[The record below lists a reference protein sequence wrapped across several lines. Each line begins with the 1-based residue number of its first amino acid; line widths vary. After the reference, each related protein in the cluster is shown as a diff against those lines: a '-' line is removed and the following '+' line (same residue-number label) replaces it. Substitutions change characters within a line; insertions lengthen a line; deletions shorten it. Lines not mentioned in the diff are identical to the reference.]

1 MKSRAEIEA
10 LAERIVLATMPRQQV
25 DFEDREDWL
34 TAHPVAAMDRRW
46 IADRFRELNR
56 TLRWPETEQRAI
68 RDWLTIVL
76 ANAFRATDHAGAETS
91 EPS

>member
-1 MKSRAEIEA
+1 MKSRAEIEG

-25 DFEDREDWL
+25 DFEGRDAWL
-34 TAHPVAAMDRRW
+34 AAHPKATADRKW

-76 ANAFRATDHAGAETS
+76 TNAFRATDHAGAETS
-91 EPS
+91 APS

>member
-1 MKSRAEIEA
+1 MTRSEIES

-25 DFEDREDWL
+25 DFEGREDWL
-34 TAHPVAAMDRRW
+34 AMHPVAAVDRKW

-76 ANAFRATDHAGAETS
+76 ANAFGVEENR
-91 EPS
+91 